1 MAETNRLGM
10 GGLTGHVL
18 ELYGGDAPQFLDATR
33 RTGRVRKPV
42 GMPITEASRVPW
54 GRIASRERGGD
65 AVCADGSQR
74 VDLQRDA
81 LAAAGVP
88 SEAVYEDRASG
99 KRDGRPGLEACLK
112 ALRCGDTL
120 VVWKLDRLGR
130 DLAHLVGVV
139 SGLAERKIGLRVLTG
154 QGAAISTPV
163 RPADVSCSESSRLSR
178 SSSANSFASEHAQV
192 WRRPEP
198 GGERV
203 DASSP

>member
-1 MAETNRLGM
+1 M
-10 GGLTGHVL
+10 GGNEPPRNGRPNRPRPGTVRW
-18 ELYGGDAPQFLDATR
+18 R
-33 RTGRVRKPV
+33 RTSVPGRDTANGPRSKTGRHADHRGVQSPV
-42 GMPITEASRVPW
+42 